1 MNLPKYDL
9 FVHTARVPYISKIC
23 PDLLQY
29 DYAPHLIIA
38 QILGSHSHAMFQRYM
53 KLYNLLLRKDIG
65 TYH

>member
-38 QILGSHSHAMFQRYM
+38 QILSSHSHAMFQRY
-53 KLYNLLLRKDIG
+53 I
-65 TYH
+65 

>member
-29 DYAPHLIIA
+29 NYAPHLIIA
-38 QILGSHSHAMFQRYM
+38 QILSSHPMQCFNVIYE
-53 KLYNLLLRKDIG
+53 IV
-65 TYH
+65 